1 MLTHRPQQGER
12 GAAALSLLTVGILVA
27 LAIFTV
33 MALPLTKAS
42 DAKAKSNSAAD
53 AAALA
58 GVDSI
63 RLDLRDALTTK
74 GWLGDWNLY
83 GDLIGGGM
91 ESARD
96 YASRNDATL
105 VTYHADLLHLEV
117 YAKVR
122 GRVFDGHRAESQA
135 TAKLQLPTCTTKPD
149 DTPPPKDDDPPPS
162 ADDPPPPVKFS
173 CAGIDITIHPSKD
186 HPDKLDL
193 PLSVIEHLLND
204 SHARLVS

>member
-1 MLTHRPQQGER
+1 M
-12 GAAALSLLTVGILVA
+12 IIA
-27 LAIFTV
+27 LAIVAV
-33 MALPLTKAS
+33 MALPLTQAS

-58 GVDSI
+58 GVESI

-74 GWLGDWNLY
+74 GWLGSWNAY
-83 GDLIGGGM
+83 GDIIGGGI

-105 VTYHADLLHLEV
+105 VTYHPDLLNLEV

-122 GRVFDGHRAESQA
+122 GRTVDGHTTESQA

-149 DTPPPKDDDPPPS
+149 DTPTDDDPPPS
-162 ADDPPPPVKFS
+162 DDDTPDPVKFS
-173 CAGIDITIHPSKD
+173 CDGIDITIHPSKD
-186 HPDKLDL
+186 DPSKLDL
-193 PLSVIEHLLND
+193 PLSVIEDLINH
-204 SHARLVS
+204 SHAKLVS